1 MSGVPTTLTL
11 FPIRVKKC
19 RSVLQHN
26 LKNKKIVL
34 NQSLLSKKDVL
45 DFEYESKSKVFY
57 NMPPLDER
65 EKDIYALNA
74 FLVRLGFV
82 RQQTA
87 EETTKKNKLFGI
99 F

>member
-1 MSGVPTTLTL
+1 M
-11 FPIRVKKC
+11 
-19 RSVLQHN
+19 
-26 LKNKKIVL
+26 KNKKIVL

-45 DFEYESKSKVFY
+45 DFEYESKNKVFY

-74 FLVRLGFV
+74 FLVRLGFIK
-82 RQQTA
+82 QQTS
-87 EETTKKNKLFGI
+87 EEQVKKNKLFGI

>member
-1 MSGVPTTLTL
+1 
-11 FPIRVKKC
+11 
-19 RSVLQHN
+19 
-26 LKNKKIVL
+26 
-34 NQSLLSKKDVL
+34 
-45 DFEYESKSKVFY
+45 
-57 NMPPLDER
+57 MPPLDER

>member
-1 MSGVPTTLTL
+1 MN
-11 FPIRVKKC
+11 
-19 RSVLQHN
+19 N

-45 DFEYESKSKVFY
+45 DFEYESKNKVFY

-74 FLVRLGFV
+74 FLVRLGFIK
-82 RQQTA
+82 QQTSK
-87 EETTKKNKLFGI
+87 EQVKKNKLFGI